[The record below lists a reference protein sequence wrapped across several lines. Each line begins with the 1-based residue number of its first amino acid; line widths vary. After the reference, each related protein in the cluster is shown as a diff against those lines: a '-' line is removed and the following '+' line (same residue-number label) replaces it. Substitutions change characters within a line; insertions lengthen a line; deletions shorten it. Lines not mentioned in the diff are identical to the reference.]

1 MQLPTYQPNAL
12 LNFEP
17 ISQGIDTYRQGQES
31 VRRADVAKSAGNAL
45 MSGDYKGAMGTALA
59 GDRADLAGLAMQ
71 AKSQASQEANHA
83 LDREHKMAM
92 MYGGVAQ
99 QALQSKDPRVMQQ
112 TWTRMVASHPEFAS
126 KVQQFGVDPRD
137 HAAGLNF
144 VMAQAAGYRDPQ
156 DRALKQAQI
165 NNLNRRE
172 EPEIARTL
180 KAFGIDPMSE
190 EGRKIGLS
198 KMGGEQPSS
207 VREWNYYNNLPPEQ
221 KQEYLNMKR
230 SEKYL
235 DTGTSFVRPNPIDPS
250 RPVASIAKDVKGEAQ
265 AKVVGRE
272 TGELQMG
279 APKALAALDAA
290 DAKSDVVGRTIAEA
304 KAMVGQNT
312 AGFGGAILKNMPGTA
327 ARDLAAKLDTLKAN
341 AGFGELQAMRDN
353 SPTGGALGQVAVQE
367 LQMLQ
372 STITSIEQAQTPA
385 QLSKA
390 LDEFDKFTRESRV
403 RRRKAYDATYG
414 RVTGVEQAPAAPT
427 GGGWSIKRID

>member
-1 MQLPTYQPNAL
+1 MAMFGSFMDGVTRGMQSPLFLGGVGL
-12 LNFEP
+12 LSGGGFQGMN
-17 ISQGIDTYRQGQES
+17 QGIQ
-31 VRRADVAKSAGNAL
+31 AGIL
-45 MSGDYKGAMGTALA
+45 
-59 GDRADLAGLAMQ
+59 GDRQRFEQD
-71 AKSQASQEANHA
+71 
-83 LDREHKMAM
+83 
-92 MYGGVAQ
+92 Q
-99 QALQSKDPRVMQQ
+99 QAADRQRQVMMDAENQRRWDIANQ
-112 TWTRMVASHPEFAS
+112 RAAAMHPLEMGA
-126 KVQQFGVDPRD
+126 
-137 HAAGLNF
+137 
-144 VMAQAAGYRDPQ
+144 
-156 DRALKQAQI
+156 KQAQI

-172 EPEIARTL
+172 DPEMIRTL